1 MKLRD
6 AALVL
11 LCYKPGTFILSF
23 LALMNTGQYVEV
35 MNNRQ
40 PDFSRQLGR
49 LQAYLE
55 GLTRAAGTPI
65 ALFPSRTT
73 RKAYCSR

>member
-1 MKLRD
+1 
-6 AALVL
+6 
-11 LCYKPGTFILSF
+11 
-23 LALMNTGQYVEV
+23 MNTGQYVEV

-40 PDFSRQLGR
+40 PDFSRSWA

>member
-1 MKLRD
+1 
-6 AALVL
+6 
-11 LCYKPGTFILSF
+11 
-23 LALMNTGQYVEV
+23 MNTGQYVEV

-55 GLTRAAGTPI
+55 GLTRAAGHADRVI
-65 ALFPSRTT
+65 PSRTT